1 MQGGND
7 KFLACLNNNNQK
19 PVTKMGVLDIY
30 IKNAFVNAC
39 ILTDITFEIIKLQ
52 TQMYVFT

>member
-7 KFLACLNNNNQK
+7 KFLAGLNNNNQK

-39 ILTDITFEIIKLQ
+39 KLQ